1 MFVSVFTRH
10 LPECQQNGKP
20 NAGLFRRC
28 SCPKHLQWSANGRQ
42 FRASAKTRSWENAER
57 LARAK
62 EKELLQLQAE
72 GKPLIGP
79 MTVEEAV
86 AKYLADKRQQGLVDD
101 TLSKLE
107 NIFKKQFLGWCSSA
121 HVTYLRDLD
130 LERLRE
136 WRGTWIGGALTRKKL
151 QERVRGFFRF
161 GLDSGWISSN
171 PAKGLSKIKVEDPP
185 TDYFPRE
192 EFDHII
198 DSTYL
203 YDSKTVD
210 AKEMVNNA
218 TRLRT
223 LALLMRWSGL
233 AIRDAVTLERNRL
246 DDQDHIFLY
255 RAKTG
260 EPVLVKIPYEVAQT
274 LRNIPPGPK
283 PNPRYFFWSGNGLP
297 KSAVADWQRAFRK
310 LFRIADIKHADGK
323 KKRCFPHMFRDTFAV
338 EALLAGV
345 PLDQVSLYLGHKSIK
360 TTEKHYSPFVKAR
373 RINMGEMMERAWVQM
388 GVVNSRPSA
397 PTPAPRKVPQR
408 TAG

>member
-1 MFVSVFTRH
+1 VSAR
-10 LPECQQNGKP
+10 
-20 NAGLFRRC
+20 
-28 SCPKHLQWSANGRQ
+28 
-42 FRASAKTRSWENAER
+42 TRSWENAER

-62 EKELLQLQAE
+62 EKELVQLQTE
-72 GKPLIGP
+72 GKPIIGP
-79 MTVEEAV
+79 TTVADAV

-101 TLSKLE
+101 TISKLE
-107 NIFKKQFLGWCSSA
+107 NIFEKQFLGWCTSVNVA
-121 HVTYLRDLD
+121 YLRDLD

-136 WRGTWIGGALTRKKL
+136 WRETWKGGALTRKKL
-151 QERVRGFFRF
+151 QERVQGFFWFCLR
-161 GLDSGWISSN
+161 SGWISSH

-185 TDYFPRE
+185 TDYFPKE
-192 EFDHII
+192 EFAKIV

-246 DDQDHIFLY
+246 DDQDQIFLY

-260 EPVLVKIPYEVAQT
+260 EPVLVKIPREVAQA

-283 PNPRYFFWSGNGLP
+283 PNPRYFFWSGNGKP

-338 EALLAGV
+338 ELLLAGV
-345 PLDQVSLYLGHKSIK
+345 PLDQVSIYLGHKSIK
-360 TTEKHYSPFVKAR
+360 TTEKHYAPFVKAR
-373 RINMGEMMERAWVQM
+373 RINMGEMMERAWAQM
-388 GVVNSRPSA
+388 GVINSLASTPVQRKAPHRSA
-397 PTPAPRKVPQR
+397 
-408 TAG
+408 